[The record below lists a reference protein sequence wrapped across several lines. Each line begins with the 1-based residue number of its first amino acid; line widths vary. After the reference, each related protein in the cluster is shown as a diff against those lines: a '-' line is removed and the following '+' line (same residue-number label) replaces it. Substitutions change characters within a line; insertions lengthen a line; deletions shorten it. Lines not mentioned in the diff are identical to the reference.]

1 MNDTHDGTKGMEDSA
16 ADFERRVIEILAEQC
31 DADARIVRETNLIEL
46 GDSLG
51 RVEAVMKLEDEFEL
65 TIPDPDI
72 DELRTVGQ
80 LIDYLRPRCDG
91 RSRAGSA

>member
-1 MNDTHDGTKGMEDSA
+1 MEDSA

-31 DADARIVRETNLIEL
+31 DADPARIVRETNLIEL
-46 GDSLG
+46 GDSLA